1 MKLNEFDFRHPSAL
15 AERRLG
21 QGEEEAISV
30 SLNCVLS
37 AARELSDF
45 YDIAQEIEECPD
57 RESRHSSSGSAAR

>member
-1 MKLNEFDFRHPSAL
+1 MKLNEFDFRHPLAL

-37 AARELSDF
+37 AARELSAF

-57 RESRHSSSGSAAR
+57 